1 MPRPTDVGRC
11 AALGLALISCPRALP
26 AQRALELHFGRAS
39 GDGGSSSASYE
50 IRTSRPF
57 GRALAHGLGA
67 TVLVDDDLGRR
78 RAFYGAGYEL
88 QALRRRRTFGPYGL
102 IGVQLGLSTDS
113 AGDEVALLWSV
124 GGGLEWRPFSGFAI
138 GAEARYRLEDRGPR
152 GFWNA
157 EDGRDGIG
165 VALGVTIGLGKGEGG
180 GGKGTSGSP
189 SSTSSSSSRPPLAV
203 PATIT
208 GSASDVVR
216 TALDA
221 LGTPYRWGGTA
232 ENGFDCSGL
241 IQYAYGQHGVMLPR
255 TSRDQARAGNEIERA
270 IAALEPGDILTFGA
284 DPGGRV
290 SHVGMYVGE
299 GKFIH
304 SSSTGVKL
312 SRLDHSDPE
321 GRWWLPRW
329 VGARRVM

>member
-1 MPRPTDVGRC
+1 MPRRTDFGRW
-11 AALGLALISCPRALP
+11 AALCLALAWSPRALP
-26 AQRALELHFGRAS
+26 AQRDLELHLGRSS
-39 GDGGSSSASYE
+39 GDGGSTYASYE
-50 IRTSRPF
+50 LRTSHRF
-57 GRALAHGLGA
+57 GRAFAHGLGA
-67 TVLVDDDLGRR
+67 TVLVDGDLGRR

-88 QALRRRRTFGPYGL
+88 QALRRRRTFGPYVAL
-102 IGVQLGLSTDS
+102 GVQLGLSTDS
-113 AGDEVALLWSV
+113 SGDEVAMLWSA
-124 GGGLEWRPFSGFAI
+124 GAGLEWRPFSGFAI

-157 EDGRDGIG
+157 EDGRDGLG
-165 VALGVTIGLGKGEGG
+165 VAVGVTIGLGKGEGG
-180 GGKGTSGSP
+180 RRKGTPG
-189 SSTSSSSSRPPLAV
+189 SSSSSRPPLSIPVA
-203 PATIT
+203 II
-208 GSASDVVR
+208 GSASDVVH

-241 IQYAYGQHGVMLPR
+241 IQYAYGQHGVTLPR
-255 TSRDQARAGNEIERA
+255 TSRDQARAGNEVERA
-270 IAALEPGDILTFGA
+270 LAALVPGDILTFSG

-312 SRLDHSDPE
+312 SRLEAGDPE

>member
-1 MPRPTDVGRC
+1 V
-11 AALGLALISCPRALP
+11 ALGLALACRPSALP
-26 AQRALELHFGRAS
+26 AQRDIELHVGRSS
-39 GDGGSSSASYE
+39 GDGGSTSASYE
-50 IRTSRPF
+50 IRTSHRF
-57 GRALAHGLGA
+57 GRGFAHGLGA

-88 QALRRRRTFGPYGL
+88 QALRRRRTFGPYFL
-102 IGVQLGLSTDS
+102 IGTQLGLSTDS
-113 AGDEVALLWSV
+113 SGDEVAILWSA

-138 GAEARYRLEDRGPR
+138 SAEARYRLEDRGPR

-165 VALGVTIGLGKGEGG
+165 VALGITVGLGTGDGG
-180 GGKGTSGSP
+180 RGRGTSGASP
-189 SSTSSSSSRPPLAV
+189 SSASRPPLAV

-208 GSASDVVR
+208 GSASDVVH

-241 IQYAYGQHGVMLPR
+241 IQYAYGQHGVALPR
-255 TSRDQARAGNEIERA
+255 TSRDQARAGNEVERA
-270 IAALEPGDILTFGA
+270 LAALAPGDILTFSG

-312 SRLDHSDPE
+312 SRLDAADPE

>member
-1 MPRPTDVGRC
+1 LPRPTDVGRC
-11 AALGLALISCPRALP
+11 AALGLALIWCPRVLP

-39 GDGGSSSASYE
+39 GDGGSTSASYE
-50 IRTSRPF
+50 LRTSRPF
-57 GRALAHGLGA
+57 GRAFAHGLGA
-67 TVLVDDDLGRR
+67 TILVDDDLGRR

-88 QALRRRRTFGPYGL
+88 QALRRRRAFGPYVLLGA
-102 IGVQLGLSTDS
+102 QLGLSTDS
-113 AGDEVALLWSV
+113 AGDEVAVLWSA
-124 GGGLEWRPFSGFAI
+124 GGGLEWRPFSSFAI

-165 VALGVTIGLGKGEGG
+165 IAVGVTIGLGKREAGS
-180 GGKGTSGSP
+180 GKRSSGNPP
-189 SSTSSSSSRPPLAV
+189 SSAFRPPLVA

-208 GSASDVVR
+208 GSASDVVH

-270 IAALEPGDILTFGA
+270 IAALAPGDILTFAA

-312 SRLDHSDPE
+312 SRLDYGDPE
-321 GRWWLPRW
+321 GRWWLPGW
-329 VGARRVM
+329 VGVRRVM

>member
-1 MPRPTDVGRC
+1 M
-11 AALGLALISCPRALP
+11 ALGLALTWCPRLLP
-26 AQRALELHFGRAS
+26 AQRELELHFGRAS
-39 GDGGSSSASYE
+39 GDAGSSSASYE
-50 IRTSRPF
+50 LRTSRPF
-57 GRALAHGLGA
+57 GRSFAHGLGA
-67 TVLVDDDLGRR
+67 TIMVDDDLGRR

-88 QALRRRRTFGPYGL
+88 QALRRRRTFGPYILLGA
-102 IGVQLGLSTDS
+102 QLGLSTDS
-113 AGDEVALLWSV
+113 TGDEVALLWSA

-157 EDGRDGIG
+157 EDGRDGLGIA
-165 VALGVTIGLGKGEGG
+165 VGVTLGLGKREAGS
-180 GGKGTSGSP
+180 GKRR
-189 SSTSSSSSRPPLAV
+189 STPDARPPLAV

-208 GSASDVVR
+208 GGASDVVH

-221 LGTPYRWGGTA
+221 LGTPYRWGGSA

-270 IAALEPGDILTFGA
+270 LAALEPGDILTFGA

-312 SRLDHSDPE
+312 SRLDAADPE

-329 VGARRVM
+329 VGVRRVM

>member
-1 MPRPTDVGRC
+1 
-11 AALGLALISCPRALP
+11 
-26 AQRALELHFGRAS
+26 
-39 GDGGSSSASYE
+39 
-50 IRTSRPF
+50 
-57 GRALAHGLGA
+57 
-67 TVLVDDDLGRR
+67 
-78 RAFYGAGYEL
+78 
-88 QALRRRRTFGPYGL
+88 
-102 IGVQLGLSTDS
+102 
-113 AGDEVALLWSV
+113 
-124 GGGLEWRPFSGFAI
+124 RPFSGFAI

-165 VALGVTIGLGKGEGG
+165 IAVGVTIGLGKGGG
-180 GGKGTSGSP
+180 GRGKGTSGSRSP
-189 SSTSSSSSRPPLAV
+189 SDSRPPLAV
-203 PATIT
+203 PATIS

-221 LGTPYRWGGTA
+221 LGTPYRWGGSA

-270 IAALEPGDILTFGA
+270 LAALEPGDILTFGA
-284 DPGGRV
+284 NPGGRV

-312 SRLDHSDPE
+312 SRLDAADPE

-329 VGARRVM
+329 VGVRRVM